1 MDMLRKISGGW
12 LIAAVLQMAV
22 ISVEAADEENP
33 PLAQVT
39 LLGIELAT
47 ANLNQVREQLWD
59 IGGFMQA
66 RSTVRQRN
74 IDKFFTWSRIR
85 DSYYV
90 EFRYNNSGN
99 VTSVKRLYR
108 PYSIEHQNRRSAI
121 TTDEVAEKLSADL
134 GQPFMARKG
143 WGGSLSYSS
152 YRWEDDK
159 IQVLI
164 DREGGEQLGN
174 VFVQYT
180 IKEQSPYAVAQKD

>member
-134 GQPFMARKG
+134 GQPFMVRKG